1 MKKETKENFLEKET
15 FEIKNTKNKKKY
27 SKPALVRHGT
37 IDKITKTGGYSMPP
51 EAYMGYPP

>member
-1 MKKETKENFLEKET
+1 MKKETKENIQKET
-15 FEIKNTKNKKKY
+15 SEIQNTKTKKKN
-27 SKPALVRHGT
+27 SKPALVKYGT